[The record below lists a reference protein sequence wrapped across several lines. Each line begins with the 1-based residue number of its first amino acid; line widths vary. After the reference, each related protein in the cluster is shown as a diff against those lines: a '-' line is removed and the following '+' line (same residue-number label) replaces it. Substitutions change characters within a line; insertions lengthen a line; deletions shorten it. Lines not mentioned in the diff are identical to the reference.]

1 MGYLASHRGDGYGA
15 HQGGF
20 GLALLGKSL
29 LGKFAGKAL
38 GWAGRR
44 ISKGALGKGVAAGA
58 AAYGVG
64 RALGVPRMPHVGV
77 PMPGGGTFRPTALL
91 PGGTPAFTPGQI
103 PKGYRLNK
111 SGYTT
116 RDGTYHPPGTKLV
129 KIRSRNF
136 ANDKALRRA
145 ISRAQGFDRLVKRNR
160 KALRS
165 LSRI

>member
-15 HQGGF
+15 HMGGF
-20 GLALLGKSL
+20 GLAMIGKSL
-29 LGKFAGKAL
+29 LGKLAGKAL

-44 ISKGALGKGVAAGA
+44 VSKGALGKGVAAGA

-64 RALGVPRMPHVGV
+64 KVLPRIPHPAI
-77 PMPGGGTFRPTALL
+77 PMPGGGKFRPTAMI
-91 PGGTPAFTPGQI
+91 PGGTPAVTPGTI

-116 RDGTYHPPGTKLV
+116 KDGTYHPPGTKLV

-136 ANDKALRRA
+136 ANDKALRKA